1 MPNSDSVVI
10 FPSTNATIAKER
22 ASARRRTHALVLTG
36 SLVMLFS
43 STTVSGINFASNVV
57 MARLLG
63 PAMFGQVA
71 VAATLLMMASC
82 ITLSFQMVCAKFVAR
97 NETAGGKSAVYH
109 GLLKNSWIVSLCIG
123 LILVAAQKPV
133 ARYLNVP
140 SSLLIAILAVG
151 ITFYAPVG
159 VRRGAMQGLCLFTRL
174 SGTYVVEAVT
184 RFVIGVALVL
194 MGYGVLGGVGAISIA
209 VVMAYFIPAVPKS
222 LRVKSVTEEPASF
235 AEAFQAIVFFVG
247 QVIINNIDIVLVKHF
262 FPPEQAGLYA
272 AVALV
277 GRVLYFAAWSVVSA
291 MFPVSASVKQEHES
305 PNVIWLPMALVGA
318 ISALFILVVSL
329 FPQVIM
335 GAIFGRAFASTSS
348 LLLLY
353 AIATAIYA
361 LSMVL
366 MAYEISRRIANVG
379 WLQLWF
385 SGILVLVIGVYHH
398 SLREVILVQIVL
410 MSLMLA
416 LVSFP
421 FLRRFR
427 RMSMEVTP

>member
-1 MPNSDSVVI
+1 
-10 FPSTNATIAKER
+10 
-22 ASARRRTHALVLTG
+22 
-36 SLVMLFS
+36 
-43 STTVSGINFASNVV
+43 
-57 MARLLG
+57 
-63 PAMFGQVA
+63 
-71 VAATLLMMASC
+71 
-82 ITLSFQMVCAKFVAR
+82 
-97 NETAGGKSAVYH
+97 
-109 GLLKNSWIVSLCIG
+109 
-123 LILVAAQKPV
+123 
-133 ARYLNVP
+133 
-140 SSLLIAILAVG
+140 
-151 ITFYAPVG
+151 
-159 VRRGAMQGLCLFTRL
+159 
-174 SGTYVVEAVT
+174 
-184 RFVIGVALVL
+184 
-194 MGYGVLGGVGAISIA
+194 
-209 VVMAYFIPAVPKS
+209 VMAYFIPPVPEA
-222 LRVKSVTEEPASF
+222 LRVKAVTEEPASF

-305 PNVIWLPMALVGA
+305 PHVVWLPMALVGA

-348 LLLLY
+348 LLSLY
-353 AIATAIYA
+353 ALATAIYA
-361 LSMVL
+361 ISMVL

-385 SGILVLVIGVYHH
+385 SGILVLAIGVYHH

-421 FLRRFR
+421 FLRRLR
-427 RMSMEVTP
+427 RISMEVTP